1 MALVPKSMRTTFKN
15 MNLHYKFKALNKNYS
30 ETSYIVYIKKI
41 FYKVIVEEKNKK
53 LLNQIRKKNKNFFF
67 ITPYNQFSKKT
78 SSIKNMQR
86 FNELEKF
93 LKKRSFKFFFGEAIP
108 HSQNWRTEKG
118 FFIFDK
124 KNLINFFLKKY
135 KQNAVL
141 CSNIDSK
148 PYFIWNQNLNF

>member
-1 MALVPKSMRTTFKN
+1 MKTTFKN
-15 MNLHYKFKALNKNYS
+15 MNSHHKFTALNKNYI
-30 ETSYIVYIKKI
+30 ETSYIIYVKKTL
-41 FYKVIVEEKNKK
+41 YKVIVEEKNKK
-53 LLNQIRKKNKNFFF
+53 LLNQICKKNKNFFF

-86 FNELEKF
+86 FNELKKF
-93 LKKRSFKFFFGEAIP
+93 LKKKSFKCFFGKAIP
-108 HSQNWRTEKG
+108 HSQNWTTEKG